1 MRKFAPMHQFYF
13 PDLNAPQ
20 LQLSEEES
28 KHAVRVLRL
37 QPGDEVELAD
47 GRGTKARAVVADN
60 HPKRCVLDVLSHTA
74 HGTGRNFTLH
84 LAVAPTKNSD
94 RIEWLVEKA
103 TELGIDAITLLDCEH
118 SERSSFRTDRLEK
131 IAVAAMKQSQ
141 QAWMPVISGP
151 VRFTDF
157 IGQIAEGT
165 SCFIAHCA
173 NESERTPLSKAAK
186 AGSNVAILIGPEGDF
201 SAEEIEAALKAGAK
215 PVSLGNTRLRT
226 ETAALTACAAIHFVN
241 A

>member
-1 MRKFAPMHQFYF
+1 MNQFYF
-13 PDLNAPQ
+13 PDLSGPQ

-37 QPGDEVELAD
+37 QAGDEVELAD

-60 HPKRCVLDVLSHTA
+60 HPKRCVLDVVSHTQ
-74 HGTGRNFTLH
+74 HDTGRNFTLH

-118 SERSSFRTDRLEK
+118 SERSSFRTERLEK

-151 VRFTDF
+151 VRFAEF
-157 IGQIAEGT
+157 IGQIAGGT
-165 SCFIAHCA
+165 SCFIAHCVSE
-173 NESERTPLSKAAK
+173 NERTPLHKAAK
-186 AGSNVAILIGPEGDF
+186 AGGNVVILIGPEGDF
-201 SAEEIEAALKAGAK
+201 SAAEIEAALQRGAK

-226 ETAALTACAAIHFVN
+226 ETAAFAACAAVHFVN
-241 A
+241 S

>member
-1 MRKFAPMHQFYF
+1 MHQFYF
-13 PDLNAPQ
+13 PDLSAPQ

-60 HPKRCVLDVLSHTA
+60 HPKRCLLDVVSREQF
-74 HGTGRNFTLH
+74 GTGRQFSLH

-103 TELGIDAITLLDCEH
+103 TELGIDAITLLHCEH
-118 SERSSFRTDRLEK
+118 SERSTFRTDRLEK

-141 QAWMPVISGP
+141 QAWMPVIAGP
-151 VRFTDF
+151 VGFDEFLRSIATD
-157 IGQIAEGT
+157 T
-165 SCFIAHCA
+165 SAFIAHCV
-173 NESERTPLSKAAK
+173 NDGERVPLNKAAK
-186 AGSNVAILIGPEGDF
+186 PGGNAVVLIGPEGDF
-201 SAEEIEAALKAGAK
+201 SAAEIEAALNVGAV
-215 PVSLGNTRLRT
+215 PVTLGNTRLRT
-226 ETAALTACAAIHFVN
+226 ETAALVACAAVHFVN
-241 A
+241 AD

>member
-1 MRKFAPMHQFYF
+1 MRKFAVMHQFFF
-13 PDLNAPQ
+13 PDLNFPQ
-20 LQLSEEES
+20 LLLSEEES

-60 HPKRCVLDVLSHTA
+60 HPKRCVLDVVSRQQLD
-74 HGTGRNFTLH
+74 TGRNFTLH

-118 SERSSFRTDRLEK
+118 SERSSFRTERLEK
-131 IAVAAMKQSQ
+131 IAIAAMKQSQ

-151 VRFTDF
+151 VRFAEF
-157 IGQIAEGT
+157 IGQIAGGT
-165 SCFIAHCA
+165 TCFIAHCV

-186 AGSNVAILIGPEGDF
+186 ANSNVAILIGPEGDF
-201 SAEEIEAALKAGAK
+201 SAAEIEAALKAGAT

-241 A
+241 T